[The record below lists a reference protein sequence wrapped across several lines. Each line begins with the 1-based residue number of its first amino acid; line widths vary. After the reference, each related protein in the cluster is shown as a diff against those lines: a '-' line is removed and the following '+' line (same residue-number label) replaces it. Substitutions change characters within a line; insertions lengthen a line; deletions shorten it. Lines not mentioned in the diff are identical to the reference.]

1 MNNVKRI
8 FCSEPTSSTRLKKA
22 NIANC
27 ASVKHHIL
35 CSIKVGDAYFKT
47 FRNRNL
53 PRFHKNQSI
62 PLRMCGMDDIWQSI
76 QQKSEDQSSAETA
89 HVVGIV
95 DAPTREAEVEGEGD
109 HQNQALHG
117 EALVMP
123 FMDKEDY
130 GKKTH
135 NAKDGPAGPAA
146 TASFPE

>member
-1 MNNVKRI
+1 
-8 FCSEPTSSTRLKKA
+8 
-22 NIANC
+22 
-27 ASVKHHIL
+27 
-35 CSIKVGDAYFKT
+35 
-47 FRNRNL
+47 
-53 PRFHKNQSI
+53 
-62 PLRMCGMDDIWQSI
+62 MCGMDDIWQSI

-89 HVVGIV
+89 HVAGIV

-135 NAKDGPAGPAA
+135 NAKDGPAGPCGHSFISRMNHCEVGSR
-146 TASFPE
+146 ASGQAGQ